1 MTNLER
7 EELSRRASAMTDEE
21 LEVIAN
27 YIPSKIML
35 AELEK
40 RSRQAQI
47 TYDLM
52 RKASGIN
59 RD

>member
-1 MTNLER
+1 MTNLEI
-7 EELSRRASAMTDEE
+7 EELSRRALAMTDEE

-40 RSRQAQI
+40 RSRQARL
-47 TYDLM
+47 TYDIM
-52 RKASGIN
+52 QKSIG
-59 RD
+59 DK

>member
-27 YIPSKIML
+27 YIPSEIMI

-40 RSRQAQI
+40 RSRQAQL

-52 RKASGIN
+52 RKTSGIN